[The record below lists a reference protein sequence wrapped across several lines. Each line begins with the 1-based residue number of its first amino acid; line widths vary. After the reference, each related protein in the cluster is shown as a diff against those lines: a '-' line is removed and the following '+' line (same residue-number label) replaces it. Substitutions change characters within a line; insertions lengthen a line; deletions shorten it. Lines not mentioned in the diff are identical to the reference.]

1 MGIAQELRVQHGE
14 KRVNSSCKCQSE
26 YSGCAAASVGS
37 LWIKVFKG
45 LVIIGLFRVL
55 PAAGKLVEERGRGS
69 ILNIIGENKSFI
81 LARWW

>member
-14 KRVNSSCKCQSE
+14 KCVNSSCKCQIE
-26 YSGCAAASVGS
+26 YSGCAAASAGT
-37 LWIKVFKG
+37 LWIKVSKG

-55 PAAGKLVEERGRGS
+55 PAAGKLVEKRSRGS
-69 ILNIIGENKSFI
+69 VLKIIGENKSFI